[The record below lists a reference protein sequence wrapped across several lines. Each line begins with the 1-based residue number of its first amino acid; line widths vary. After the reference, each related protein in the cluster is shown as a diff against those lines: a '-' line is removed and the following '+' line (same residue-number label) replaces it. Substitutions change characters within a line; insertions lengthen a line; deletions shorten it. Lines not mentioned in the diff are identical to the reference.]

1 MSAFRSRESGSIALL
16 SAVLLALPTC
26 SATAMQMDPGMV
38 MPMPAPVEKPAPPEP
53 ARKPAHKH
61 AHGDSHHAMP
71 KPATDG
77 ADVDHAAMDM
87 GDMDMD
93 GMDMSTPAGA
103 APAPPMD
110 HSGMAG
116 MSMAPDQPV
125 TPIPALTDADRAAA
139 MPPMGG
145 HAAHDNSIQNQTLI
159 DRLETAK
166 ADSIE
171 WDATTWIGT
180 DLNRLWL
187 RTEGVRVGGR
197 TQVADLELLYGR
209 SVATWWDVVAGVR
222 HDFKPGASQDFV
234 ALGVM
239 GTAPYKIETRATVY
253 IGQGGQTAARVEAEY
268 ETLLTNRLILQ
279 PRIEFNAFGQDDP
292 RRGAGSGVGMIEAG
306 LRLRYEFSRRF
317 APYIGVV
324 RERAFGATADYRRDA
339 GESVDDTRFVTGVRL
354 RF

>member
-1 MSAFRSRESGSIALL
+1 MTGACTRQTRRLGGLL
-16 SAVLLALPTC
+16 SAALALPTC
-26 SATAMQMDPGMV
+26 SAMAMQMDPGME
-38 MPMPAPVEKPAPPEP
+38 MPMPAPAEKPAPPEP

-61 AHGDSHHAMP
+61 AHADSEHAMP
-71 KPATDG
+71 MPASDG
-77 ADVDHAAMDM
+77 HGVDHAGM
-87 GDMDMD
+87 DMDMD
-93 GMDMSTPAGA
+93 MDMSAPASTPA
-103 APAPPMD
+103 PPPMD
-110 HSGMAG
+110 HSHMAG
-116 MSMAPDQPV
+116 MSMGSSEPV
-125 TPIPALTDADRAAA
+125 TPIPVITDVDRAAA

-166 ADSIE
+166 ADSVE

-197 TQVADLELLYGR
+197 TQVADLELLYGH

-279 PRIEFNAFGQDDP
+279 PRIEFNAFGRDDP
-292 RRGAGSGVGMIEAG
+292 RRGVGSGLGTVEAG

-317 APYIGVV
+317 APYIGIV
-324 RERAFGATADYRRDA
+324 RERAFGATAGLRRDEGVA
-339 GESVDDTRFVTGVRL
+339 VDDTRFVTGVRL